1 MGCAPSQKFSIFSA
15 HLTLL
20 ERAIAVDV
28 CLSVCLSV
36 RPSNACTLTKRNNR
50 MYIC

>member
-1 MGCAPSQKFSIFSA
+1 MNGSPTEWISMKILSRMYLLS
-15 HLTLL
+15 LL

-36 RPSNACTLTKRNNR
+36 KRVHPDKTK
-50 MYIC
+50 